1 MNSVKIKERVSMR
14 DFVKMIQDELD
25 EFVQWVS
32 ETQEFENEEEKY
44 EYLEENFWSR
54 TADEYGLEYDFDD
67 NLVVG
72 LIQKKGENHE
82 CSKFRRIGDDAEN
95 WQEFRNLVNNGSL
108 IWTDGHE

>member
-1 MNSVKIKERVSMR
+1 MILFIYNGKCKGENKLKERAKMR

-32 ETQEFENEEEKY
+32 ETQEFESEDEKY

-54 TADEYGLEYDFDD
+54 TANEYGLEYSFDE

-72 LIQKKGENHE
+72 LI
-82 CSKFRRIGDDAEN
+82 
-95 WQEFRNLVNNGSL
+95 
-108 IWTDGHE
+108 

>member
-1 MNSVKIKERVSMR
+1 MIFWYFSYIMNSVKIKERVSMR

-44 EYLEENFWSR
+44 CIEFDEESMEYFNKDEKYEYLEENFWSR

-72 LIQKKGENHE
+72 LI
-82 CSKFRRIGDDAEN
+82 
-95 WQEFRNLVNNGSL
+95 
-108 IWTDGHE
+108 

>member
-1 MNSVKIKERVSMR
+1 MIFWYFSYIMNSVKIKERVSMR

-32 ETQEFENEEEKY
+32 ETQVFESEEEKY

-54 TADEYGLEYDFDD
+54 TADEYGLEYSFDE

-72 LIQKKGENHE
+72 LI
-82 CSKFRRIGDDAEN
+82 
-95 WQEFRNLVNNGSL
+95 
-108 IWTDGHE
+108 